1 MTWLDGVCGQLGN
14 QDEPFYLQTKGVS
27 VRRRSQIHD
36 EPCKGR
42 LLRMVLGGAGDEIP
56 PAYSAFGKLA
66 VRRNSWRAANH
77 RVFSVSE
84 FLATLTK

>member
-14 QDEPFYLQTKGVS
+14 QDELSYPQTRGVS

-42 LLRMVLGGAGDEIP
+42 LLRTVL
-56 PAYSAFGKLA
+56 
-66 VRRNSWRAANH
+66 
-77 RVFSVSE
+77 
-84 FLATLTK
+84 